1 MFGEK
6 KFGLNI
12 PQKINKKL
20 SEIRKIFKGNLEP
33 GWPWIKLE
41 QVKPGLAMTGTVLAA
56 ISDAKKRVLRFEVIY
71 ASTYD
76 AWTAKPNFNTW
87 TLLHFFNN
95 ITVSIIAF

>member
-56 ISDAKKRVLRFEVIY
+56 ISDAKKRVFTLWSDLCVYVWCLNRETEFQHL
-71 ASTYD
+71 D
-76 AWTAKPNFNTW
+76 AFA
-87 TLLHFFNN
+87 FFQ
-95 ITVSIIAF
+95 